1 MPAMEIRGLTKSFG
15 KQQILRQLDL
25 QLDDIGRLA
34 IIGPSGA
41 GKSTLLRLVAGL
53 EKADAGHISMDGN
66 DITALPPDRRQ
77 LALMSQEYALYP
89 QLSVLKNLQAALLSL
104 RLTRQALSDRCAETL
119 HWFGIEQFSSRI
131 PAQLSGGQAQRVALA
146 KALIRRPR
154 LLLLDEPFS
163 QLDGPLRDELRDLTE
178 RIVEHWGT
186 ALMFVTHDP
195 LDAMRL
201 ATSVAVVRDGR
212 VEQMGTPAHV
222 YQAPQS
228 RTAAELLSP
237 WGMNWLPASLLCNAV
252 SAPANAPW
260 LRPLEITA
268 PEIGFRPEAVRLECP
283 AVVVSQAVSEDELCL
298 AVIVERVTFVG
309 AGYLTCVGIGEHRL
323 RCLSPQP
330 IAIGETRML
339 VVSRHCLV
347 GS

>member
-1 MPAMEIRGLTKSFG
+1 MTAMEIRGLTKSFG
-15 KQQILRQLDL
+15 ALPILRQLDL

-34 IIGPSGA
+34 IVGPSGA
-41 GKSTLLRLVAGL
+41 GKSTLLRWVAGL
-53 EKADAGHISMDGN
+53 EKAEAGHFYLDGV
-66 DITALPPDRRQ
+66 DVTPLSPDRRQ

-89 QLSVLKNLQAALLSL
+89 QLSVRRNLETALLSL
-104 RLTRQALSDRCAETL
+104 RLTRQEQAERCAETM
-119 HWFGIEQFSSRI
+119 HWFGIEPFSARL

-163 QLDGPLRDELRDLTE
+163 QLDGTLRDELRDLTE

-201 ATSVAVVRDGR
+201 ATSVAILREGR
-212 VEQMGTPAHV
+212 IEQLGTPAKV

-237 WGMNWLPASLLCNAV
+237 WGINWLPASILRSMATKP
-252 SAPANAPW
+252 SNAPW
-260 LRPLEITA
+260 LESLPA
-268 PEIGFRPEAVRLECP
+268 GSEIGFRPEAARLESP
-283 AVVVSQAVSEDELCL
+283 IASESQTVSEDELYL
-298 AVIVERVTFVG
+298 PVIVERVTFVG
-309 AGYLTCVGIGEHRL
+309 AGYWTCVRTGEHRL
-323 RCLSPQP
+323 RCLSTQQF
-330 IAIGETRML
+330 ALGETRLL
-339 VVSRHCLV
+339 VVSRHSLI
-347 GS
+347 GG